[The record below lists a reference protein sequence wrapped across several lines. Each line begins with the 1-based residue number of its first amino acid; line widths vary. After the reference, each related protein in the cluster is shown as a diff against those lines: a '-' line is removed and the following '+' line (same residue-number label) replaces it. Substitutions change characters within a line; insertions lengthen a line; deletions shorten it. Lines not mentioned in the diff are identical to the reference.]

1 MADFIVS
8 LSRTIKDRNC
18 NIGRLF
24 VAKNRNGPDGI
35 IYSVFMDTGTVTIKV
50 LEREDVVKI
59 QAEEKA
65 KREKSDMSAAR
76 KVYQEMNKEKKQ
88 L

>member
-1 MADFIVS
+1 
-8 LSRTIKDRNC
+8 
-18 NIGRLF
+18 
-24 VAKNRNGPDGI
+24 
-35 IYSVFMDTGTVTIKV
+35 MDTGTVTIKV

-76 KVYQEMNKEKKQ
+76 KVYQEMKKEKKQ

>member
-1 MADFIVS
+1 MLTSLIS

-24 VAKNRNGPDGI
+24 VAKNRNGPDAI

-50 LEREDVVKI
+50 LEQEDVVKI
-59 QAEEKA
+59 QAEEQA
-65 KREKSDMSAAR
+65 KKERSDMSSAR
-76 KVYQEMNKEKKQ
+76 KVYQQMKEKEQ
-88 L
+88 RI